1 MTKEEILNQLDSL
14 GQHCSEMASHEEE
27 GSTWHKDVEALEEA
41 IKVIKG
47 SDYEFSKSNYENVR
61 A

>member
-14 GQHCSEMASHEEE
+14 GQHCSEMARHEEE

-41 IKVIKG
+41 IKIIKG
-47 SDYEFSKSNYENVR
+47 GGYGLPE
-61 A
+61 

>member
-14 GQHCSEMASHEEE
+14 GQHCSEMARHEEE

-41 IKVIKG
+41 IKIIKG
-47 SDYEFSKSNYENVR
+47 GGYGLPEENNEVV
-61 A
+61 